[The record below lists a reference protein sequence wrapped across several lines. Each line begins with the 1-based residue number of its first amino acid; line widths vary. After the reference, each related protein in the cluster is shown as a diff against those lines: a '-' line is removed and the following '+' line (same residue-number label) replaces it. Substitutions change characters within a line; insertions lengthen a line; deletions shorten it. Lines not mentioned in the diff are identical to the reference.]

1 MSAELLLNVEE
12 VRKMWAQRYRDG
24 LALVNNTIIKESTYR
39 KTVFISNEELKQTGC
54 YYNDDMLLDKI
65 REKGY
70 TVTIVEPCRG
80 EDGGIIIEGWAQ

>member
-24 LALVNNTIIKESTYR
+24 LALVNTAILANGLKHR
-39 KTVFISNEELKQTGC
+39 TVFISDEELSQTGC
-54 YYNDDMLLDKI
+54 YYNDDMFLDKI

-70 TVTIVEPCRG
+70 TVTKVEPCRG
-80 EDGGIIIEGWAQ
+80 EDGGIIIEGWA

>member
-1 MSAELLLNVEE
+1 MSAEILLDVQE

-24 LALVNNTIIKESTYR
+24 LALVSSAILANGFKHNS
-39 KTVFISNEELKQTGC
+39 VFISNEELSPTGC
-54 YYNDDMLLDKI
+54 YYNDDMFLDKI

-80 EDGGIIIEGWAQ
+80 EDGGIIVEGWA

>member
-24 LALVNNTIIKESTYR
+24 LALVNTAILANGFKHR
-39 KTVFISNEELKQTGC
+39 TVFISNEKLKSVGC
-54 YYNDDMLLDKI
+54 YYSDQMFLDKI

-70 TVTIVEPCRG
+70 TVTEVEPGRG
-80 EDGGIIIEGWAQ
+80 EEGGIIVEGWA

>member
-1 MSAELLLNVEE
+1 MNEEILLNVKE

-24 LALVNNTIIKESTYR
+24 LALVNSAILANGFKHNS
-39 KTVFISNEELKQTGC
+39 VFISNEKLSPTGC
-54 YYNDDMLLDKI
+54 YYNDDMFLDKI

-80 EDGGIIIEGWAQ
+80 EDGGIIVEGWE